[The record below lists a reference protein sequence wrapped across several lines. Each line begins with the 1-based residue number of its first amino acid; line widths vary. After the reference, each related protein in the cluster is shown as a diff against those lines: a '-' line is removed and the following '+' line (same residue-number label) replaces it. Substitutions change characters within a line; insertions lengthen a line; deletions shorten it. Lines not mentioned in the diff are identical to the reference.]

1 MQIQISRWGNSLGVR
16 IPKDVA
22 RRAGLSEG
30 ARVEIEAE
38 DNRIVIVPVAPR
50 YRLEDL
56 LEGMTPEAM
65 REAFDWG
72 PDLGREVVDE

>member
-1 MQIQISRWGNSLGVR
+1 MQVQISRWGNSLGVR

-38 DNRIVIVPVAPR
+38 DNRIVIVPSTPR